1 MFKQVSGEVTL
12 SYGWVMIIQNEFS
25 LSIKEVTMTRADN
38 ASKRKKITQ
47 ILAEETG
54 GKSYKAHKYSLDS
67 ERSTLDYN
75 ETEDHT
81 FVWKKRGE
89 TEPPTIYKSL
99 ESLAKMYAAR
109 DEQVLTFFLDG
120 SRHVYKVDDMAY
132 SQSGDRSVIY
142 PTIAGQ
148 VGVGICKRE
157 NKKMMP
163 EVLTREIVIS
173 IPSIADPSGKD
184 GFFESLSVKLNE
196 SNELARIKQCGW
208 KFSIPIPYDTKKDE
222 RKFED
227 RGTARIQE
235 VMIEREKEMVKK
247 LVRAGKLNQDNY
259 LVKDGSLEY
268 RLTKNDKDDEKS
280 FQTFR
285 QNYNWVIGL
294 SKSFNPEACFDKG
307 KANPGFI
314 AELDLYQRTPVAY
327 FGSEKEPLAFAV
339 WYVRVRDKSRTRTP
353 FDGILKVEK
362 ILVRDDELKNG
373 METETVDR
381 LSALII
387 NERNPT
393 CYGTDTRWAN
403 HIYPIYLTEK
413 FVKSQY
419 LSAESFLHLF

>member
-1 MFKQVSGEVTL
+1 
-12 SYGWVMIIQNEFS
+12 MIG
-25 LSIKEVTMTRADN
+25 IKTVC
-38 ASKRKKITQ
+38 KRKKITQ
-47 ILAEETG
+47 ILEEETG

-67 ERSTLDYN
+67 DRSIIDYK
-75 ETEDHT
+75 ESEDRT
-81 FVWKKRGE
+81 FIWRKRGE
-89 TEPPTIYKSL
+89 TEPPSSYKSV
-99 ESLAKMYAAR
+99 ESLAKILAAR
-109 DEQVLTFFLDG
+109 EEQVFTYFLDG

-148 VGVGICKRE
+148 VGVGICKRQ
-157 NKKMMP
+157 NKKMIS
-163 EVLTREIVIS
+163 EILKKEIIIS
-173 IPSIADPSGKD
+173 IPSIADPNGKD
-184 GFFESLSVKLNE
+184 GFFESLSLKLNE

-208 KFSIPIPYDTKKDE
+208 NFTTPIPYDTKHDE

-235 VMIEREKEMVKK
+235 AMIEREKEMVKE
-247 LVRAGKLNQDNY
+247 LVRKGKLNQDNY
-259 LVKDGSLEY
+259 LIKDGSLEY
-268 RLTKNDKDDEKS
+268 RLSKSDKDDDKS

-307 KANPGFI
+307 KANPRFI
-314 AELDLYQRTPVAY
+314 ADLPLYHRTPVAY

-339 WYVRVRDKSRTRTP
+339 WYVRLRDKNRTRTP

-362 ILVRDDELKNG
+362 VLVREDELKYG
-373 METETVDR
+373 MESETVDR

-393 CYGTDTRWAN
+393 CYGSDTRWAN
-403 HIYPIYLTEK
+403 HIYPIYITEK

-419 LSAESFLHLF
+419 LSTESFLHLF